1 MCPLGQMQYDV
12 WVHPVQSSGHVII
25 VGIVGIAKV
34 HVYSYQPSLACP
46 FTADWPQQ
54 DLSFQLSCCQWGWMD
69 IHRSFSSLIHLL
81 IYGLHVSDV
90 GSLET
95 VIIIVHDYLALQGT
109 GCKALSPQLQNLVNY
124 PYLPLCFGDVIFFF
138 HQLGKSCYL
147 IMFCH
152 QIKIFFNLFVLVE
165 SCRIFS

>member
-12 WVHPVQSSGHVII
+12 WVHPVQSSGRVIM

-34 HVYSYQPSLACP
+34 HVHLYQPSLACP
-46 FTADWPQQ
+46 FTTDWPQQ
-54 DLSFQLSCCQWGWMD
+54 DLSFQLSCCQWGWMY

-109 GCKALSPQLQNLVNY
+109 RCKALSPQPQNLVNY
-124 PYLPLCFGDVIFFF
+124 PYLSLCFGDVIFFPISWASHATSLCF
-138 HQLGKSCYL
+138 VIRLKFFFL
-147 IMFCH
+147 IYFTVPG
-152 QIKIFFNLFVLVE
+152 L
-165 SCRIFS
+165 R